1 MVKGQFSEILWIAG
15 FLLFIIAGIILG
27 FTTKADLYSPDLW
40 FIGFILLGIITFL
53 LLLGKVFNK
62 IKRKSADY
70 SVNQELD
77 EIDKKEKKTN
87 ILSPRNWL
95 DFKKVPLKAIFLLVI
110 IGCGLIITPTI
121 AVIANS
127 TAQREQVLGTY
138 NGEYYLWYA
147 DISVLLTKIIDRISL
162 NFRLIPQ
169 YLLQRLVGNMKGS
182 KSIFTPGDLKA
193 LNIWSFTPESDL
205 INTVTGDHIG
215 SGNISIYSEQY
226 VDQLADQ
233 YPDQL
238 IPFQRLNTPW
248 TITEQQNYPFYI
260 DVSVP
265 LNDSID
271 AGTYTT
277 TLLFHCYDYNDIAP
291 EFSNSYTS
299 RDVSFTLQLIVFNF
313 SISLQRHI
321 GTEIIW
327 GIPDNTQWYNFIMH
341 IDWMPIG
348 PIHAQ

>member
-1 MVKGQFSEILWIAG
+1 MQILWIAG

-27 FTTKADLYSPDLW
+27 FTTKANLYSPDLW

-147 DISVLLTKIIDRISL
+147 DSLRTCDENYQPNLTQSSINSTVSVAATSGEHEGLPESFLPT
-162 NFRLIPQ
+162 
-169 YLLQRLVGNMKGS
+169 GN
-182 KSIFTPGDLKA
+182 LKA

-205 INTVTGDHIG
+205 INTVTGDHIRKRE
-215 SGNISIYSEQY
+215 Y
-226 VDQLADQ
+226 
-233 YPDQL
+233 
-238 IPFQRLNTPW
+238 
-248 TITEQQNYPFYI
+248 
-260 DVSVP
+260 
-265 LNDSID
+265 
-271 AGTYTT
+271 
-277 TLLFHCYDYNDIAP
+277 FHIFGAI
-291 EFSNSYTS
+291 
-299 RDVSFTLQLIVFNF
+299 R
-313 SISLQRHI
+313 
-321 GTEIIW
+321 
-327 GIPDNTQWYNFIMH
+327 
-341 IDWMPIG
+341 
-348 PIHAQ
+348 